1 MYINDYIINQT
12 KSKNCLCPFH
22 SGLLNCHYN
31 FISNSQEYDLMLTV
45 SCREAGF
52 NCDYV
57 CKGDTEEEL
66 MKDAGEHAM
75 KDHDVKPSDMTPEMT
90 QKIKSLIRRS

>member
-1 MYINDYIINQT
+1 
-12 KSKNCLCPFH
+12 
-22 SGLLNCHYN
+22 
-31 FISNSQEYDLMLTV
+31 MLTV

-57 CKGDTEEEL
+57 AKGSTEEEL
-66 MKDAGEHAM
+66 MKDAGGHAM
-75 KDHDVKPSDMTPEMT
+75 KDHGMKPSDITPELT